1 MAEHAPQ
8 NFDNHVMVPKVGFI
22 AAGIILVGVI
32 SAIVGL
38 FNVASTAGLCLIGS
52 GVVVSGFGSIFGLG
66 VLRSYSTKLQ
76 DRVIRVE
83 MRLRLAGILPP
94 DLQGNI
100 PGLTIPQLVA
110 LRFASDGE
118 MTELVRKVVTENIE
132 DRSEIKKLVQDWQG
146 DYDRV

>member
-1 MAEHAPQ
+1 MADHAPQ
-8 NFDNHVMVPKVGFI
+8 NFDNHTMIPKTGFI
-22 AAGIILVGVI
+22 AAGMILVGVI
-32 SAIVGL
+32 SASIGL
-38 FNVASTAGLCLIGS
+38 FKVTSTAGLCLIGS

-100 PGLTIPQLVA
+100 PSLTVPQLVA

-118 MTELVRKVVTENIE
+118 LTELVRKVVAENIE
-132 DRSEIKKLVQDWQG
+132 DRAEIKKLVRDWQG